1 MGGKLAIA
9 ESDER
14 AQFAVGTQTPEA
26 EDATQG
32 ILVPPARP
40 AHTPVAARI
49 HGLGA
54 PLGKRLNADMRAA
67 LSREAARGTL
77 FLWLPVLLGSG
88 ALAYFALPV
97 EPPAYAVVCGLLA
110 LALVAFLAA
119 GKPLLRGAVLA
130 ALIVLLGLA
139 CAKVESWRAGTP
151 MLGADVTTRLTARV
165 ISIEHRANGRF
176 RLTVDVVS
184 TRRPQLRYAPA
195 RARLSARSI
204 PAGLRPGD
212 GIEGLVRLM
221 TPSGPV
227 RPHAYDFSF
236 ESYFDGLGAV
246 GFFMRDPEPVE
257 IEQLPGARQWVQRMS
272 STLQGLRESLAAR
285 LRERVGGAEGEVAA
299 ALITGMRGGIPEA
312 YNEDLRRA
320 GLAHVL
326 AISGLH
332 MALAAFTII
341 GAARLGFAVFPG
353 FSSRH
358 PVRKY
363 AAAAAL
369 LVCFFYLLV
378 SGSGVAAQRSFLM
391 LAVMLLALLFDRA
404 ALTMRN
410 LAVAALAVIIT
421 TPHEVVGP
429 GFQMSFSATAAL
441 IAGYAA
447 WNAHREKRL
456 ARKPYVERR
465 GAAKLIHLVL
475 LTIGGIA
482 LTSLIAGTAT
492 TLYGVWHFQRAS
504 PLALGANL
512 AAMPVVSLVV
522 MPSAVAAIATMPLN
536 LDGWP
541 LAVMGWGISTV
552 MSISRWFSERTPIDA
567 TGAIPLGATLSLTA
581 ALVVLTMTTTR
592 LRIAALPFLA
602 MGFFLIA
609 TRSLPDVLISEDA
622 RLVAVRTQGGA
633 LAVNRKRPNAFSLEN
648 WLRAEGIETVRKP
661 DGLSGAST
669 VELIARASAHHFLCN
684 DAICVLRHESG
695 AIIGHV
701 SKGDVPMS
709 RRSLRE
715 LCGAVDLV
723 VINDARIDRPCGV
736 DGTHTVT
743 ARDLARR
750 GSAEIRIERKGA
762 DALLFN
768 IAYAISEPHRPWH
781 EQRQFSRAARGLGPY
796 KRTRNAPKEAN
807 KHKQN

>member
-1 MGGKLAIA
+1 MGGELAVA

-26 EDATQG
+26 EDATQSIG
-32 ILVPPARP
+32 VWPARP
-40 AHTPVAARI
+40 VYAPVAARK
-49 HGLGA
+49 LVLLA
-54 PLGKRLNADMRAA
+54 PLWQTWSAGIHAA
-67 LSREAARGTL
+67 LSQESSRGTL
-77 FLWLPVLLGSG
+77 FLWLPVLLGGG

-97 EPPAYAVVCGLLA
+97 EPPAYAVVSGLLA
-110 LALVAFLAA
+110 LTLVAFLAS
-119 GKPLLRGAVLA
+119 GKPVLRVAALA
-130 ALIVLLGLA
+130 ALIVLLGLS
-139 CAKVESWRAGTP
+139 CAKVETWRAATP

-165 ISIEHRANGRF
+165 VSIEPRANGRS
-176 RLTVDVVS
+176 RLTVDVVA
-184 TRRPQLRYAPA
+184 TERPHLRYAPE

-204 PAGLRPGD
+204 PDGLSPGD
-212 GIEGLVRLM
+212 GVQGLVRLM

-246 GFFMRDPEPVE
+246 GFFMREPERVE
-257 IEQLPGARQWVQRMS
+257 IDRPFGRAKWAL
-272 STLQGLRESLAAR
+272 STLQGLRESLAER
-285 LRERVGGAEGEVAA
+285 LRSRVGGAEGEVAA
-299 ALITGMRGGIPEA
+299 ALITGMRGGIPEH

-341 GAARLGFAVFPG
+341 GAARLGFALFPG

-363 AAAAAL
+363 AAAVAL

-378 SGSGVAAQRSFLM
+378 SGGGVAAQRSFLM

-410 LAVAALAVIIT
+410 LAVAALIVIVT

-447 WNAHREKRL
+447 WNAHRAKRL
-456 ARKPYVERR
+456 SRKPYVERKGTAR
-465 GAAKLIHLVL
+465 LVHLIFIS
-475 LTIGGIA
+475 IGGIA

-541 LAVMGWGISTV
+541 LALMGWGISTV
-552 MSISRWFSERTPIDA
+552 MGIARWFSEQTPFDA
-567 TGAIPLGATLSLTA
+567 TGAIPLSATLSLTA
-581 ALVVLTMTTTR
+581 ALAILTMTTTR
-592 LRIAALPFLA
+592 LRLAALPFLVL
-602 MGFFLIA
+602 GLILVSA
-609 TRSLPDVLISEDA
+609 RGLPDVLVSEDA
-622 RLVAVRTQGGA
+622 RLVAVRAHDGA
-633 LAVNRKRPNAFSLEN
+633 LTVNRKRPNAFSLEN
-648 WLRAEGIETVRKP
+648 WLRAAGTEVVRKP
-661 DGLSGAST
+661 EVLRGAGT
-669 VELIARASAHHFLCN
+669 AALLARATTNHFLCN
-684 DAICVLRHESG
+684 DAFCVLRHERG
-695 AIIGHV
+695 AIIAHV
-701 SKGDVPMS
+701 MKTELPTS
-709 RRSLRE
+709 RLLLHE
-715 LCGAVDLV
+715 LCGATDLI
-723 VINDARIDRPCGV
+723 VINDARIDRPCKAGRAQ
-736 DGTHTVT
+736 TIT
-743 ARDLARR
+743 ARTLARR
-750 GSAEIRIERKGA
+750 GSAEIRLGHNGSDPSLIR
-762 DALLFN
+762 
-768 IAYAISEPHRPWH
+768 IAFAISEPYRPWH

-796 KRTRNAPKEAN
+796 KRTRKTSGKPDKNS
-807 KHKQN
+807 